1 MSSKNAVGLAPL
13 VTGFLVVSQS
23 FEQSVLSDPSLSS
36 VAGLIGGC
44 AAVLVGVG
52 ILTGWRDFDTETKSS
67 GQTAAVALAA
77 VALVGFLG
85 GVAVAVV

>member
-1 MSSKNAVGLAPL
+1 MSSKNAVGIAPL
-13 VTGFLVVSQS
+13 VTGFLLASQS

-52 ILTGWRDFDTETKSS
+52 ILTGWREFDTETESS
-67 GQTAAVALAA
+67 GQTAAVALA
-77 VALVGFLG
+77 VIALVAFTA
-85 GVAVAVV
+85 GVAFTTL